1 MQGARASKEPVAAK
15 LPEPF
20 AKRLF
25 LLPGKDKKNIDTM
38 PFFDK
43 KCAAFFFVITAPG
56 YLPKKKEPCQS
67 VDHHLL
73 SIHEIDTGPRDTLHA
88 APLQVVDDLRSVSL
102 AFPSAFPLLSL
113 LSVV

>member
-73 SIHEIDTGPRDTLHA
+73 SIHDIDTGLRDTLHA
-88 APLQVVDDLRSVSL
+88 AAQQVVDDLRRVALS
-102 AFPSAFPLLSL
+102 APSAFVRPSL
-113 LSVV
+113 LAVV